1 MSAEISATATERR
14 RWRPL
19 TGGVA
24 IWIFMTVEV
33 VTFSMFLLHYALSW
47 RGDVAVYAASQ
58 ARLHPGSA
66 TFGTLLLLLGSWAA
80 YQGVLAH
87 EARWSR
93 AAALWFL
100 GTTFS
105 GVAFAANKI
114 HEYASLHGV
123 NLSTNGFW
131 FSYLFLT
138 ALHLLH
144 VLIGV
149 GAFGWLAVK
158 SWRATRGEPGDSRIF
173 QTGAAYWHL
182 VDVIWLLLF
191 PMLYLMHP

>member
-1 MSAEISATATERR
+1 MNAIDATKGRA

-19 TGGVA
+19 TGGMA

-33 VTFSMFLLHYALSW
+33 ATFSMFLLHYAASW
-47 RGDVAVYAASQ
+47 RGDAQVYLASQ

-66 TFGTLLLLLGSWAA
+66 TFGTVLLLLGSWAA
-80 YQGVLAH
+80 YQGVLAC
-87 EARWSR
+87 EGRRGR
-93 AAALWFL
+93 AAAWWFV
-100 GTTFS
+100 GTTVS
-105 GVAFAANKI
+105 GVAFSANKI
-114 HEYASLHGV
+114 HEYAGLSGV

-149 GAFGWLAVK
+149 GAFAWLA
-158 SWRATRGEPGDSRIF
+158 SRAWREARTVSAEATIF

-191 PMLYLMHP
+191 PLLYLMHP

>member
-1 MSAEISATATERR
+1 MCI
-14 RWRPL
+14 
-19 TGGVA
+19 
-24 IWIFMTVEV
+24 EV
-33 VTFSMFLLHYALSW
+33 GTFSMFLLHYSYSW
-47 RGDVAVYAASQ
+47 SGNAPVYLASQ
-58 ARLHPGSA
+58 ARLHIDSA

-87 EARWSR
+87 EDRRPR
-93 AAALWFL
+93 AGAIWFL
-100 GTTFS
+100 GTTISGIAFS
-105 GVAFAANKI
+105 ANKI
-114 HEYASLHGV
+114 YEYAGLGDIT
-123 NLSTNGFW
+123 LSTNGFW

-149 GAFGWLAVK
+149 GAFTWMALRA
-158 SWRATRGEPGDSRIF
+158 WRRDAKNDTFSTDGGSSTVY